1 MYKYKIITKIIN
13 KKLKCKNFIPTK
25 TCKVHFNTTVICYE
39 YSYKKIF
46 KWKNILSKIKII

>member
-13 KKLKCKNFIPTK
+13 KKLKSKIFIPTK

-46 KWKNILSKIKII
+46 KWKNIFSKIKKI